1 MSKRF
6 QIGDRI
12 GEYDIVG
19 FLGAGGMG
27 TVYHGVHAKIN
38 RSAAIKILSEVAI
51 NSTFKERFFN
61 EARLQSSLH
70 HPNIATLYDFQ
81 ESGDVLFIVMEYVD
95 GETLDALISR
105 RYFAVEDALVTF
117 ESICDAVAFIHS
129 NDIVHRDIK
138 PQNIKLA
145 SNGMVKLLDFGIAK
159 GSVSHGLTRVGGVIG
174 TPNYLA
180 PEQLSGE
187 PATARSDI
195 WALGVLFYAMLT
207 GVEPFNGENLAELYG
222 QIKESKFIEP
232 EKLNPVVPVE
242 VSRIVS
248 KCLASDPVQRYQSVT
263 EILADV
269 SKAKKRYQHAG
280 NAGKASAFPRN
291 AFLKLK
297 KNDSRAEMD
306 AGGQSEEE
314 RKTQT
319 SFRVAGAAA
328 ALLVLFVLVG
338 FGIWAMSGS
347 KEYASNNSN
356 SQAANK
362 AASPIPAKSV
372 APANNNRVPVLQS
385 APAAQDAERPR
396 VTVEVVEGAAE
407 VFRNGQLIGKTPIE
421 IEGAE
426 NESVDLVLKRNGY
439 QDTPVKIDI
448 TTRRKVYTFSL
459 KRN

>member
-159 GSVSHGLTRVGGVIG
+159 GSFSHGLTRVGGVIG

-222 QIKESKFIEP
+222 QIKESKFVEP
-232 EKLNPVVPVE
+232 EKLNPVVPAE

-248 KCLASDPVQRYQSVT
+248 SG
-263 EILADV
+263 I
-269 SKAKKRYQHAG
+269 KKTPKR
-280 NAGKASAFPRN
+280 
-291 AFLKLK
+291 
-297 KNDSRAEMD
+297 
-306 AGGQSEEE
+306 
-314 RKTQT
+314 
-319 SFRVAGAAA
+319 
-328 ALLVLFVLVG
+328 
-338 FGIWAMSGS
+338 
-347 KEYASNNSN
+347 
-356 SQAANK
+356 QAT
-362 AASPIPAKSV
+362 AASRS
-372 APANNNRVPVLQS
+372 S
-385 APAAQDAERPR
+385 
-396 VTVEVVEGAAE
+396 
-407 VFRNGQLIGKTPIE
+407 
-421 IEGAE
+421 
-426 NESVDLVLKRNGY
+426 
-439 QDTPVKIDI
+439 
-448 TTRRKVYTFSL
+448 
-459 KRN
+459 